1 MTLTALGNL
10 NVSRET
16 IEQLTHYVS
25 LVKKWSPRINLVSR
39 SSLDHLW
46 DRHIVDSAQ
55 LFSLA
60 QNEKTWLDLGSG
72 GGFPGLVTSI
82 LGVGQGLDRNT
93 TLIESDT
100 RKSVFLR
107 TVIRELELP
116 AVVLNTRIEEAV
128 PANAEIL
135 SARALSN
142 LSQLLDH
149 ALRHMSPNGVAL
161 FPKGESWR
169 KEVAEAKEQWSFDLE
184 EFTSWTEPKAAI
196 LRIRGIKR
204 V

>member
-1 MTLTALGNL
+1 MTSTALGNL

-39 SSLDHLW
+39 SSLDDLW

-116 AVVLNTRIEEAV
+116 AVVLNTRIEDAE
-128 PANAEIL
+128 PAKAEVL